1 MGLGFSLALM
11 AVSYPQM
18 RPPPLLITVLGLGL
32 LVAAGVVVGRGE
44 PEESPVVEEEQDETG
59 MTSEEREELMRIIGY
74 VQQ

>member
-1 MGLGFSLALM
+1 M

-18 RPPPLLITVLGLGL
+18 RRPPLLITVIGLGF
-32 LVAAGVVVGRGE
+32 LVVAGVFWWRGDS
-44 PEESPVVEEEQDETG
+44 EEAPVVQEEEKDETG